1 MHSPCTPSNAAPATE
16 KHQTTCADPMPR
28 PAAGPGWYESTW
40 ELHSG
45 LEVIEVLNAEADGRR
60 RVASVEWLSA
70 RA

>member
-1 MHSPCTPSNAAPATE
+1 MHSPCTPPNAAPGCE
-16 KHQTTCADPMPR
+16 KRNPTCDDVMPR

-60 RVASVEWLSA
+60 RVALVEWLSA
-70 RA
+70 RV